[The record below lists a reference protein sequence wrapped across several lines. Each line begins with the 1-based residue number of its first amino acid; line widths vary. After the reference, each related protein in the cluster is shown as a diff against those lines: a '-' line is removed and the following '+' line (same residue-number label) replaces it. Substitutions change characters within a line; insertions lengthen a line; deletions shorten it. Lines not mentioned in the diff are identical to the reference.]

1 MSRTEKNLALFL
13 AVSAAGALILVACQA
28 LSGAVLARVLDLPD
42 ADVWASLGLR
52 KFPVFKLGLF
62 LAVLP
67 FVLHELGGE
76 LPRRVGVGL
85 FTSAVFAWAATSF
98 VFRDAELAGTYALL
112 GAAATFA
119 TVFGAWRRWAAALAL
134 GLVVSGTLMA
144 GVGQSLAEGR
154 NFGAAVV
161 LGLAFCAPAIAAVV
175 FAPEAVERA
184 AAFVASRRN
193 G

>member
-13 AVSAAGALILVACQA
+13 AASAVGALLLVACQA
-28 LSGAVLARVLDLPD
+28 VAGAVLARVLDLPD
-42 ADVWASLGLR
+42 ADVFASLGLR

-67 FVLHELGGE
+67 FVLHQLGGE
-76 LPRRVGVGL
+76 LPRRIGVGL
-85 FTSAVFAWAATSF
+85 LASAVFAWAATTF

-112 GAAATFA
+112 GVAATFA
-119 TVFGAWRRWAAALAL
+119 TVFGSWRRWAAAVVL
-134 GLVVSGTLMA
+134 GLVVSGTLLA
-144 GVGQSLAEGR
+144 GVGESLAEGK

-161 LGLAFCAPAIAAVV
+161 LGLAFCAPTIAAVV
-175 FAPEAVERA
+175 FASEAVERA
-184 AAFVASRRN
+184 GAFAASRQD